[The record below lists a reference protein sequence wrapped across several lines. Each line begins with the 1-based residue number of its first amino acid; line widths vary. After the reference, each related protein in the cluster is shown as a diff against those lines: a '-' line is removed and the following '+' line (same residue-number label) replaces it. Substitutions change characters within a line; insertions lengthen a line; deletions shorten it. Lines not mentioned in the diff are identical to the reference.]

1 METAHELFV
10 HEINDMLD
18 GEKQLIKALGE
29 LEKESDRSEL
39 KKAFGNHRKQTE
51 EHVRRLEQILDEVD
65 QPPEETECKGIRG
78 LIEEKKT
85 FTKEQDPTPELLNIF
100 NVSAASK
107 VEAYEIRAYNSL
119 IDLATELGLRRA
131 TQLLERTL
139 REEQQTLNKL
149 ETLSNKLKPKNLG
162 LEEEED
168 EIVQPGY
175 RRKTA

>member
-10 HEINDMLD
+10 HEVNDMLD

-29 LEKESDRSEL
+29 LEKESGRSEL

-51 EHVRRLEQILDEVD
+51 EQARRLEAILDEMGES
-65 QPPEETECKGIRG
+65 PKATECKGIYG

-85 FTKEQDPTPELLNIF
+85 FNEEDPSPDLLDIF
-100 NVSAASK
+100 NVGTASK

-119 IDLATELGLRRA
+119 IDLAAELGLRRA

-149 ETLSNKLKPKNLG
+149 ETFSNKLKPRNLG
-162 LEEEED
+162 LKEEED
-168 EIVQPGY
+168 EIVQPNY
-175 RRKTA
+175 RRKSA